1 MLKKLLIPMGLVSA
15 LGASTAMAAINLDA
29 LTAATVGTIAVA
41 TDSLLVTNSTAGV
54 GANLGKT
61 YYRVTN
67 SGSNIDITGD
77 VGVGFSVGDQLWVRY
92 DITGGAF
99 DGAVAN
105 TLATIDNQVIA
116 SGLNSVAQGG
126 QDGASSVIFAHTV
139 ASNAIVQTSELA
151 LKLANV
157 GWDGSSALG
166 VTVSVYEK
174 LSDSTSQTN
183 AITTKTGTV
192 LNGVLG
198 VRVTTLAA
206 NETAEVGT
214 LFTAFNAAGTDFV
227 GTLGTISI
235 LPSHAATLANGGPSD
250 AVDALDGADT
260 IVADAITIAGATS
273 LVTISGDFSFGTWG
287 VDSGGACAGALTGPF
302 TVAAGT
308 LNAGKTAGIAT
319 AANFATLGALCVTA
333 SGTETI
339 PIAAPYTASVVL
351 APVASR
357 ANAQAAVA
365 GTLGSILHNGTT
377 VQMPYLTTFADYNQR
392 LVIVNRGTT
401 DATYSVTFNSE
412 AAATAVAGTAATGT
426 IAAGTTSS
434 IKVSDIVTMTGLTR
448 TAGTLVVVAPAANL
462 SVATNQVNLSD
473 GSTDT
478 VVLL

>member
-29 LTAATVGTIAVA
+29 ATAATVGTIAVA
-41 TDSLLVTNSTAGV
+41 TDSLLTTNSTAGV

-67 SGSNIDITGD
+67 ASNNITITGD
-77 VGVGFSVGDQLWVRY
+77 VGVGFSVADQLWVRY
-92 DITGGAF
+92 DITNGAF

-105 TLATIDNQVIA
+105 TLATIDNQVLA
-116 SGLNSVAQGG
+116 TGLNSVAQGG

-139 ASNAIVQTSELA
+139 ATNAIVQTSELK
-151 LKLANV
+151 LTLANV

-166 VTVSVYEK
+166 VAVNVYEK
-174 LSDSTSQTN
+174 LSDATSKTN
-183 AITTKTGTV
+183 AITTKSGTV
-192 LNGVLG
+192 LTGVLG
-198 VRVTTLAA
+198 VRVTAAAA
-206 NETAEVGT
+206 NETAEVAS
-214 LFTAFNAAGTDFV
+214 LFTAFNAAGTDLV
-227 GTLGTISI
+227 GTLGTLSI
-235 LPSHAATLANGGPSD
+235 LPSAAAPISPTS
-250 AVDALDGADT
+250 AVDALAGTAT
-260 IVADAITIAGATS
+260 TVAEAITIAGATS
-273 LVTISGDFSFGTWG
+273 LVTITGDFSFGDWG
-287 VDSGGACAGALTGPF
+287 IDDDGACAGALDTAF
-302 TVAAGT
+302 TVAGGT
-308 LNAGKTAGIAT
+308 LNAGLTVAT
-319 AANFATLGALCVTA
+319 APAAEFATLGALCVTA
-333 SGTETI
+333 DGTETI
-339 PIAAPYTASVVL
+339 PVAGPYTASVVL
-351 APVASR
+351 APVAAR
-357 ANAQAAVA
+357 ANTQAAVA
-365 GTLGSILHNGTT
+365 ASFGSILHNGTT

-392 LVIVNRGTT
+392 VVIVNRGTT

-448 TAGTLVVVAPAANL
+448 TAATMVIVAPAANL